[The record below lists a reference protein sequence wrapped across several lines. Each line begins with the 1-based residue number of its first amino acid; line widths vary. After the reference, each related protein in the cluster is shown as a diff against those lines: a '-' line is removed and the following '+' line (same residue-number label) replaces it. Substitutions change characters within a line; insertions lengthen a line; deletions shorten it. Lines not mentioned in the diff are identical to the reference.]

1 MLFLDLDATLKKVE
15 GGRKENQDA
24 VKKFET
30 EKKVFECPSIFIS
43 RYDEY
48 LWEEVLDVI
57 IFNFLLYQNLK
68 GELVIVV

>member
-30 EKKVFECPSIFIS
+30 EKKVFLIFIS

-48 LWEEVLDVI
+48 L
-57 IFNFLLYQNLK
+57 
-68 GELVIVV
+68 

>member
-1 MLFLDLDATLKKVE
+1 
-15 GGRKENQDA
+15 

>member
-43 RYDEY
+43 RYDGISFILEP
-48 LWEEVLDVI
+48 
-57 IFNFLLYQNLK
+57 
-68 GELVIVV
+68 